1 MNSIE
6 IQLKSIISEKIIRSI
21 KNNDFEIVDRNKNKI
36 FMRKYRLN
44 HSSIK
49 NILLSLDYSSVY
61 KIDEDRQKEEFG
73 QKPIIILK
81 TAKEL
86 INFHGEAEEVT
97 IYIKLKLF
105 EDRVVP
111 IISFHEAEF

>member
-1 MNSIE
+1 MI
-6 IQLKSIISEKIIRSI
+6 KSI
-21 KNNDFEIVDRNKNKI
+21 KNNDFEIVDRNKNKV

-49 NILLSLDYSSVY
+49 KILLSLDYSSIC
-61 KIDEDRQKEEFG
+61 KIDEDKSKDEFG

-81 TAKEL
+81 TKKEL
-86 INFHGEAEEVT
+86 INFHGESEEVT
-97 IYIKLKLF
+97 IYIKLKLL